1 MDDDDRRDGVGPGP
15 GKRVLVLAPEP
26 FYEDRGTPIAV
37 RAVLEALSERGLAV
51 DLVTYPV
58 GGTPAIPGVEIH
70 RVGRWLPIR
79 RIRIGFSWSKVLLD
93 LLMIPAMLRLGA
105 SRRYALVHAVEESA
119 FLAVLLRHWLG
130 APVLYDMQSSL
141 PEQLREVGLFRGR
154 WAQGVLRGLERWL
167 LENADSI
174 VCSAGLA
181 AHVRALAPGASV
193 NEWQFPAPCLSVAP
207 GELEELRRDLGI
219 GPRSRV
225 VLYTGNFEPY
235 QGVGDLVEAAFA
247 VHSRLPEACFLLA
260 GADGP
265 SAATSSAHAKQLI
278 SRKALRILPRAP
290 REDVLRLVAIADVV
304 VSPRKSG
311 ANVGLKV
318 FDYLAFGKPIVAT
331 DSPTHRSVLDEDCA
345 LLVPATPDEL
355 AQAIVTLLTDH
366 GRAAELGAGARRY
379 AEANLSWG
387 SFVQRL
393 EKTYGTAAA
402 RTGSH

>member
-1 MDDDDRRDGVGPGP
+1 MDDDDRQDGSGPGP
-15 GKRVLVLAPEP
+15 DRVLVIAPEP

-58 GGTPAIPGVEIH
+58 GTSPVFPGLEIH

-79 RIRIGFSWSKVLLD
+79 RVRIGFSWSKVLLD
-93 LLMIPAMLRLGA
+93 LLMVSTILRLGSA
-105 SRRYALVHAVEESA
+105 RRYALVHAVEESA
-119 FLAVLLRHWLG
+119 FVALLLRRRLR
-130 APVLYDMQSSL
+130 APILYDMQSSL

-154 WAQGVLRGLERWL
+154 WAQSALRRLERWL
-167 LENADSI
+167 VENADSI

-181 AHVRALAPGASV
+181 AHVRALAPHASV
-193 NEWQFPAPCLSVAP
+193 NEWQFPTPSLSMPSAEV
-207 GELEELRRDLGI
+207 EELRRRLRID
-219 GPRSRV
+219 PRARV

-235 QGVGDLVEAAFA
+235 QGVDDLVEAAHG
-247 VHSRLPEACFLLA
+247 VHARLPEACFVLA
-260 GADGP
+260 GAEGP
-265 SAATSSAHAKQLI
+265 SHATSSEQAKRLI
-278 SRKALRILPRAP
+278 ARGALRILPRAP
-290 REDVLRLVAIADVV
+290 RADVLKLVAIADVV

-331 DSPTHRSVLDEDCA
+331 DSPTHRSVLDEDRA
-345 LLVPATPDEL
+345 LLVPARPDEL
-355 AQAIVTLLTDH
+355 AQAIVTLLTDR

-393 EKTYGTAAA
+393 EKYYGTAVA
-402 RTGSH
+402 RTGSR